1 MPGPILRFNDT
12 EVDVGRYELRRNGG
26 FLRLERLPMEL
37 LVLLASRQGELVTR
51 EEVIDRLWG
60 KGVYL
65 DAEQGINTAI
75 RKIRM
80 CLHDTAENPKYIQT
94 VVGKGY
100 RFVPS
105 VTIFEPP
112 TAVSTQGAATTTS
125 APAMASTSVPSRK
138 AFRSLPFSLR
148 TLIAA
153 VTMATIVVLAIIY
166 MMAKSRATNTTAP
179 NIKSLA
185 VLPFENLS
193 GDQDEEYLAEGITDA
208 LTTDLAQLHWLRVI
222 SRTSTIQYR
231 TPQKSLNQ
239 IAIELNVDAIIEGT
253 FSRSGNRIRITAQL
267 IEAARDRHLW
277 AEAYEGNIKDL
288 LGVQSAIALN
298 IARKISSR
306 LSSEEQLR
314 LAHSRKIDPEAQ
326 EAFLRGRYLLGL
338 RGAENLRKAP
348 FYFQVAVK
356 KDPSFAEAYA
366 GLAECY
372 STLEG
377 WDLVREKEVHDK
389 IAAAARKAVEL
400 DDNSSAAHLA
410 LAGDEWGQKNKDG
423 VERELQR
430 ALELNPNNSTAHKLY
445 GLYLHLMGQFDAA
458 ITEEAQARDLDPL
471 SAHLS
476 LSLGHVLYDARNF
489 DEAIESWRKAMELD
503 PSLRFLH
510 LNIGWAYAHR
520 GMHDSAI
527 QEWLQYWQQPGRA
540 YQILSAA
547 YGTSG
552 YQGYLETLLGQQF
565 ATAFTPL
572 HFSYYQRAVIFA
584 ELGQTDHAFEALE
597 KAITDQDPDLGELL
611 VDADLEKLR
620 SDQRF
625 PKLVARCRAEC
636 GSSRPF

>member
-12 EVDVGRYELRRNGG
+12 EVDVGRYELRRNGS

-80 CLHDTAENPKYIQT
+80 CLRDTAENPKYIQT

-100 RFVPS
+100 RFVPP

-112 TAVSTQGAATTTS
+112 TAAPTQGAATTTS
-125 APAMASTSVPSRK
+125 APAMPSPPVPSRK

-153 VTMATIVVLAIIY
+153 VTIATIVVLAIIY
-166 MMAKSRATNTTAP
+166 VMTKSRATNATVP

-193 GDQDEEYLAEGITDA
+193 GDQDQEYLAEGITDA
-208 LTTDLAQLHWLRVI
+208 LITDLAQLHWLRVI

-231 TPQKSLNQ
+231 TPRKSLNQ
-239 IAIELNVDAIIEGT
+239 IANELNVDAIIEGT

-277 AEAYEGNIKDL
+277 AEAYEGNVEDL

-338 RGAENLRKAP
+338 RGTENLRKAP
-348 FYFQVAVK
+348 FYFQVAVE

-372 STLEG
+372 STQEG

-410 LAGDEWGQKNKDG
+410 LAGHEWGQKNKDG
-423 VERELQR
+423 VERELRR

-458 ITEEAQARDLDPL
+458 ITEEEQARDLDPL

-476 LSLGHVLYDARNF
+476 LSLGHVLYDAKHF

-503 PSLRFLH
+503 PNLRFLH

-520 GMHDSAI
+520 EMHDSAI
-527 QEWLQYWQQPGRA
+527 QEWWQYWQHSKA
-540 YQILSAA
+540 YPILRAA

-552 YQGYLETLLGQQF
+552 YQGYLEALLGREF
-565 ATAFTPL
+565 AGAFIPL
-572 HFSYYQRAVIFA
+572 QLSHYQRAVILT
-584 ELGQTDHAFEALE
+584 ELGQTDEAFHALE
-597 KAITDQDPDLGELL
+597 KAITEQ
-611 VDADLEKLR
+611 DADLEELLADADLENLR
-620 SDQRF
+620 SNQRF